1 MSIFP
6 LKLVDMDR
14 DMNYFLLPEGQ
25 PNYPESVSIK
35 SCFESCTDTAVDI
48 FSKTDDK
55 KNGRP
60 VWNNLDKGMFLVF
73 NGKMKL

>member
-1 MSIFP
+1 
-6 LKLVDMDR
+6 MDR

-35 SCFESCTDTAVDI
+35 RCFERCTNSVDM
-48 FSKTDDK
+48 FNKTEDK

-60 VWNNLDKGMFLVF
+60 VWNNLDKGIFLVF